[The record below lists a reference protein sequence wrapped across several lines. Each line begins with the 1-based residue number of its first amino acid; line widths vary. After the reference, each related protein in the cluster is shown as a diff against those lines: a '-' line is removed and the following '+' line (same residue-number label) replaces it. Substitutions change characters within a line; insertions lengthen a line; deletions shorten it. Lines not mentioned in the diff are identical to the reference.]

1 MPHTNGLRQ
10 RKERHRRNS
19 QARNVWQPLCD
30 FRQETGRREE
40 KGTKKYEEGQVSLLQ
55 IRLYDNW
62 LEYSPLS
69 NYK

>member
-1 MPHTNGLRQ
+1 MGYAKGKNDIAGIVRLAMFGSLYVTSD
-10 RKERHRRNS
+10 KK
-19 QARNVWQPLCD
+19 
-30 FRQETGRREE
+30 QEEE
-40 KGTKKYEEGQVSLLQ
+40 KGTKKYEEGQVSLPQ

>member
-1 MPHTNGLRQ
+1 MFGSLYVTSD
-10 RKERHRRNS
+10 KK
-19 QARNVWQPLCD
+19 
-30 FRQETGRREE
+30 QEEE

>member
-1 MPHTNGLRQ
+1 MGYAKGKNDIAGIVRLAMFGSLYVTSD
-10 RKERHRRNS
+10 KK
-19 QARNVWQPLCD
+19 
-30 FRQETGRREE
+30 QEEE

>member
-1 MPHTNGLRQ
+1 MGYAKGKNDIAEIVRLAMFGSLYVTSD
-10 RKERHRRNS
+10 KK
-19 QARNVWQPLCD
+19 
-30 FRQETGRREE
+30 QEEE

>member
-1 MPHTNGLRQ
+1 MGYTKG
-10 RKERHRRNS
+10 KDDITGI
-19 QARNVWQPLCD
+19 VWLAMFGSLYVTSD
-30 FRQETGRREE
+30 KKQEEE
-40 KGTKKYEEGQVSLLQ
+40 KGTKKYEECQVSLLQ

>member
-1 MPHTNGLRQ
+1 MGYTKG
-10 RKERHRRNS
+10 KDDITGI
-19 QARNVWQPLCD
+19 VWLAMFGSLYVTSD
-30 FRQETGRREE
+30 KKQEEE

>member
-30 FRQETGRREE
+30 FRQETGRRE
-40 KGTKKYEEGQVSLLQ
+40 GNKKV
-55 IRLYDNW
+55 
-62 LEYSPLS
+62 
-69 NYK
+69 

>member
-1 MPHTNGLRQ
+1 MGYAKGKNDIAGIVRLAMFGSLYVTSD
-10 RKERHRRNS
+10 KK
-19 QARNVWQPLCD
+19 
-30 FRQETGRREE
+30 QEEE
-40 KGTKKYEEGQVSLLQ
+40 KGTKKYEEGQVNLLQ

>member
-1 MPHTNGLRQ
+1 MGYAKGKNDIAEIVRLAMFGSLYVTSDKKQ
-10 RKERHRRNS
+10 K
-19 QARNVWQPLCD
+19 
-30 FRQETGRREE
+30 EE